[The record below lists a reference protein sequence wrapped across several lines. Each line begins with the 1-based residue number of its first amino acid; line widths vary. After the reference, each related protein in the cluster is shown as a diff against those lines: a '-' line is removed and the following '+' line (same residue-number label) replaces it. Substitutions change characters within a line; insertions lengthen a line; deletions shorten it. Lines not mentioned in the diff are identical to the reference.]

1 MGDIQRPCKCHQTYA
16 QHPTELLRWDQIYIE
31 FRWTLFRNR
40 CIFAFSCIF
49 CLHIFSGHRTESSE
63 SFDGC
68 GTVALLNSCSQ
79 NYTGNLRIR
88 PGGHWQHQQ
97 HCPNAVQTPEQHRSG
112 HQFST
117 CAALKQK
124 PQERDMMRH
133 SCLSCVICLFISCSD
148 PCPLIERTQHQT
160 TMGHIPLVPSHIRPE
175 HVVLGEVGCDIVLKH
190 LEPAAAIALNI
201 YHLKKWPLAES
212 H

>member
-1 MGDIQRPCKCHQTYA
+1 MH
-16 QHPTELLRWDQIYIE
+16 
-31 FRWTLFRNR
+31 F
-40 CIFAFSCIF
+40 CIFLHF
-49 CLHIFSGHRTESSE
+49 LPTHIFWAQDRIIRILWWMWH
-63 SFDGC
+63 C
-68 GTVALLNSCSQ
+68 GTVALLNSCSP
-79 NYTGNLRIR
+79 NYPGNLRIR
-88 PGGHWQHQQ
+88 PGGHRQHQQ
-97 HCPNAVQTPEQHRSG
+97 HCPNAVETPEQHRSG

-117 CAALKQK
+117 CAAPKQK

-133 SCLSCVICLFISCSD
+133 SCLSCVICLLISCSD
-148 PCPLIERTQHQT
+148 TCPLIERTQHQT

-190 LEPAAAIALNI
+190 LEPAAATAWNI